1 MTYDCFSF
9 PVSGHR
15 LELLYTRVS
24 IPICSEQTGNEL
36 KLQPL
41 SSTQHWSRWRP
52 WGCQTLVR
60 GSQEVITPQAA
71 QGPNSWEPDLPQPA
85 QGFNPGGYHISA
97 CLGIC
102 TLIRGCLALRLHPY

>member
-1 MTYDCFSF
+1 MISNPLILPST
-9 PVSGHR
+9 GH
-15 LELLYTRVS
+15 
-24 IPICSEQTGNEL
+24 TGDL
-36 KLQPL
+36 
-41 SSTQHWSRWRP
+41 
-52 WGCQTLVR
+52 GDAQTLVR